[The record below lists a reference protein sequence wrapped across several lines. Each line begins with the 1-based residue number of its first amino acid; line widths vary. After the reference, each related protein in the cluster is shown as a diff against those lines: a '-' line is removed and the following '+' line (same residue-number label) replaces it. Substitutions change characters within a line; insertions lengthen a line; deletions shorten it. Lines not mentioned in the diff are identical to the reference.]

1 MLRRGRGIVRRRLD
15 DVEAAGGDRDPHPAG
30 GAAVI
35 VLTYTGAAIFAG
47 FVAFCWAL
55 LWWTDRG
62 IRRSVKR
69 DPDEGSRPDLSERR

>member
-1 MLRRGRGIVRRRLD
+1 
-15 DVEAAGGDRDPHPAG
+15 
-30 GAAVI
+30 VI